1 MGSIDTIKYKRPV
14 KYDIIPLK
22 PPHLKGGYHMFTGLK
37 NQLELSDMSN
47 WWYFTAKQWTNQIK
61 KSLKLEINK

>member
-1 MGSIDTIKYKRPV
+1 MESIDTTKYKRPV

-37 NQLELSDMSN
+37 NQLEL
-47 WWYFTAKQWTNQIK
+47 
-61 KSLKLEINK
+61 